1 MCWPNATMQLTK
13 LFKNMQKAILE
24 SESLSD
30 LKLLLDLAKKI
41 GIKSKILSVEEIE
54 ENGMGNAI
62 KNGRTNEYID
72 TNEFLK
78 KISQ

>member
-1 MCWPNATMQLTK
+1 MQLTK

-41 GIKSKILSVEEIE
+41 GIKSKILSVQEIE
-54 ENGMGNAI
+54 EIGMANAI
-62 KNGRTNEYID
+62 KNGRTDEYID

>member
-1 MCWPNATMQLTK
+1 MQLIK

-24 SESLSD
+24 SESFSD

-41 GIKSKILSVEEIE
+41 GIKSKILSEEEIE
-54 ENGMGNAI
+54 EIGMANAI
-62 KNGRTNEYID
+62 KKGQTNEYID